1 MSKLFYSTSEV
12 ARLFRVNRVTI
23 YRWAK
28 RGKLEAYKIGNHH
41 KIPVSE
47 VVRLLREFGFS
58 ESAIRDLCG
67 DTDNSQLSESV
78 SDFLAG

>member
-1 MSKLFYSTSEV
+1 
-12 ARLFRVNRVTI
+12 
-23 YRWAK
+23 
-28 RGKLEAYKIGNHH
+28 
-41 KIPVSE
+41 
-47 VVRLLREFGFS
+47 VRLLREFGFS